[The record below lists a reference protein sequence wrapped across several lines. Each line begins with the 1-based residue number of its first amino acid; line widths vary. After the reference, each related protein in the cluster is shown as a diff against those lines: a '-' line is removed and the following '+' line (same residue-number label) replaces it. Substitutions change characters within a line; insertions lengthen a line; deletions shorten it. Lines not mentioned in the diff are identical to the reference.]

1 MHCEIY
7 VPQLFFSV
15 LNSSELSG
23 GCLLQ
28 KDEKATDYLL
38 SWKIF
43 QLVYI
48 QKLITL
54 VGVGDGRWG
63 RWGVIVICSESVNFS
78 DNQ

>member
-28 KDEKATDYLL
+28 KDEKATELKDIPISLHSEVDYFG
-38 SWKIF
+38 WGGRRKMRE
-43 QLVYI
+43 
-48 QKLITL
+48 
-54 VGVGDGRWG
+54 VGCNCHLFR
-63 RWGVIVICSESVNFS
+63 IC
-78 DNQ
+78 